1 MAFQYSPV
9 LPYTGATCSY
19 TFFRL
24 DFSITHAVLI
34 TSKGATSTQRRNM
47 KMIAII
53 IGLVIIFCIV
63 GTRKWTKKT
72 AENTKELVRWEKLP
86 SHIKEMEYVNNL
98 PREERR
104 VIMRRQM
111 IEIHGEEVANWSH
124 EDVRAAYNAWQ
135 RDRLLQRRI

>member
-1 MAFQYSPV
+1 
-9 LPYTGATCSY
+9 
-19 TFFRL
+19 
-24 DFSITHAVLI
+24 
-34 TSKGATSTQRRNM
+34 M